1 METTTPF
8 DVNRTIQQWR
18 ENLAQSPAFCG
29 ENLNELESH
38 LHDSIATLQTRG
50 LSVEEAFMVAVNRIG
65 KGGALESEFGKVNG
79 AAVWLDRF
87 FWMLIG
93 YQVWAFIS
101 SISGHI
107 TRNAL
112 FFGLYGVGYDFKAHG
127 YTLTVTLFTLVSL
140 AGFAGSLALCWWLFY
155 RKGQRFGRWLGR
167 LLHRRSIWLLTCG
180 ALYLLPLSIL
190 LIGWG
195 TQALLFKSFGREK
208 LGEFAIS
215 LNVSSAI
222 TGLITTAVLVGLT
235 LFLARKRL
243 RLSQA

>member
-1 METTTPF
+1 MENPTSF
-8 DVNRTIQQWR
+8 DLNRAIQSWR
-18 ENLAQSPAFCG
+18 ENLGQSPAFRS

-38 LHDSIATLQTRG
+38 LCDSIATWQTRG
-50 LSVEEAFMVAVNRIG
+50 LSAEEAFMVASNRIG

-79 AAVWLDRF
+79 QVIWLDRF

-101 SISGHI
+101 GAIGFV

-112 FFGLYGVGYDFKAHG
+112 LFGLHGTGYDFKAHS
-127 YTLTVTLFTLVSL
+127 YAVPVTLMALVNL

-155 RKGQRFGRWLGR
+155 RKGQRFGLWLGR
-167 LLHRRSIWLLTCG
+167 LLHRRATWALTFG
-180 ALYLLPLSIL
+180 ALYLLSLSIT

-195 TQALLFKSFGREK
+195 TQSLLVTSVGRENI
-208 LGEFAIS
+208 GAFYTS
-215 LNVSSAI
+215 LSFSSAI
-222 TGLITTAVLVGLT
+222 TFFITPVVLVGLT

-243 RLSQA
+243 RLRQA